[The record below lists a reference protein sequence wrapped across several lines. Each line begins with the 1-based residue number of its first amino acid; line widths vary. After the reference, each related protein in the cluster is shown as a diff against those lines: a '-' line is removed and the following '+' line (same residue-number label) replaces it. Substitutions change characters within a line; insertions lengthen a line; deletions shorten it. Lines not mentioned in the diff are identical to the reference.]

1 MKCVQKLDWHHKHSS
16 LRQTVCLISQTPEES
31 VQHVAFSAWWSQRF
45 QGFSGSLY
53 KHVCSEEETNCNET
67 NAVPIE
73 MHIVSFSLKN
83 PVRLQHAV
91 HLKVKRVISVP
102 FAPFHRFYI
111 EFHFHWAEFI
121 AMIFSFWQRNT
132 FPRYL
137 LSGPAFADSI
147 QKSPRKVSYLN
158 RKQEVPPTNIIS

>member
-16 LRQTVCLISQTPEES
+16 FDRLSVWSHELQKSQYN
-31 VQHVAFSAWWSQRF
+31 VAFSAWWSQRF

-53 KHVCSEEETNCNET
+53 KHVCSEEETTCNET

-83 PVRLQHAV
+83 LVRLQHAV
-91 HLKVKRVISVP
+91 HLKVKCVISVP

-111 EFHFHWAEFI
+111 EFHFNWAEFI

-147 QKSPRKVSYLN
+147 QKSPRNVSYLN